1 MMKFWLLFLI
11 LIFPGTDDGAG
22 DFYPEKTAE
31 KFLQKTLKNKELKVD
46 DRFDLTQELGT
57 GKRMVA
63 YVFQND
69 AGDTHYAVFTE
80 SKGRYDLFDYLVV
93 TDKSGVIKQVK
104 VLRYR
109 SEHGGE
115 IASKKWLEQFVGFS
129 GGNLYYEEDIAAIS
143 GATISAMSITRDIP
157 KVMAALQN
165 HMIE

>member
-1 MMKFWLLFLI
+1 MKLLLLFL
-11 LIFPGTDDGAG
+11 LLVFPGIDDLSG
-22 DFYPEKTAE
+22 DFYPEKTAQ
-31 KFLQKTLKNKELKVD
+31 KFLQKTLKSKELKVG
-46 DRFDLTQELGT
+46 DRFDLTGELGT

-63 YVFQND
+63 YVFRTE
-69 AGDTHYAVFTE
+69 AGDEPHYAVFTE

-93 TDKSGVIKQVK
+93 TDKNGAIETVK

-115 IASKKWLEQFVGFS
+115 VASRKWLEQFVGFS

-157 KVMAALQN
+157 KVVAALQN
-165 HMIE
+165 HIDR